1 MFSIWRI
8 FSDLTLNENL
18 KAIAEIVINE
28 KNKEENKINEL
39 ISKFELE
46 NLRNIKAK
54 FLSGGQK
61 N

>member
-1 MFSIWRI
+1 MPQYGGF

-39 ISKFELE
+39 ISKFEL
-46 NLRNIKAK
+46 
-54 FLSGGQK
+54 
-61 N
+61 